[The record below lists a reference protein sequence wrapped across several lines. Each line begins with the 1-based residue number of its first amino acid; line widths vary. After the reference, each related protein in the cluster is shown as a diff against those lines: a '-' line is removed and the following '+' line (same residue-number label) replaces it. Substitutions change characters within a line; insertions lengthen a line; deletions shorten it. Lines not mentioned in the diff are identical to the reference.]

1 MERLLTWT
9 VLVPPPE
16 AFLDHFLKGIELRYA
31 KVFTSLPVDIIG

>member
-16 AFLDHFLKGIELRYA
+16 AFLDHGVSLKE
-31 KVFTSLPVDIIG
+31 